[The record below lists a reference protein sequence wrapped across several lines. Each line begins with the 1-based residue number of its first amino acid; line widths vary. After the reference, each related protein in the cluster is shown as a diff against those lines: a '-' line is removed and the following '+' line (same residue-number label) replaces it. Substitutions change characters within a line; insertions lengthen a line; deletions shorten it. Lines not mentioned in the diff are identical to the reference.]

1 MSEKFKA
8 LVINQE
14 GENFT
19 REVKEVDKSFLK
31 HGDVTVK
38 VEYSDLNFKDG
49 MILKNGGRLVK
60 EFPHIPG
67 IDFSGTV
74 IESENSNFKNGDE
87 VILTGW
93 RVGEIY
99 YGGYSQVAKV
109 NGDFLVKRPKSLSSK
124 QSMMLGTAGLTS
136 LMSAFAVKAREELLL
151 GEKVKD
157 VLVTGATGGVGSVA
171 IMILNKFGYDVTAVT
186 GKDDK
191 VEYLKSLGA
200 KNVINRAEFDK
211 DPRPIDKGLWDG
223 VVDTVGGKILANAI
237 AQTKP
242 NGIIAVCGNANS
254 NELNTNL
261 LPFMLRGI
269 KIWGMD
275 SANCSIK
282 RRNFIWEEAANLVD
296 FDLLEKSTTVVN
308 LEELIETYPKILKG
322 QISGRVLVD
331 LNK

>member
-1 MSEKFKA
+1 MTVKFKA
-8 LVINQE
+8 VVIDNQNE
-14 GENFT
+14 KFT
-19 REVKEVDKSFLK
+19 RDIKEIDSSHL
-31 HGDVTVK
+31 
-38 VEYSDLNFKDG
+38 KDG
-49 MILKNGGRLVK
+49 NVLIKIDYSSLNYKDALILKNGTRLVK

-74 IESENSNFKNGDE
+74 IDSENSNFKNGDK

-296 FDLLEKSTTVVN
+296 FDLLEKSTIVVN

-331 LNK
+331 LHK

>member
-1 MSEKFKA
+1 
-8 LVINQE
+8 
-14 GENFT
+14 
-19 REVKEVDKSFLK
+19 
-31 HGDVTVK
+31 
-38 VEYSDLNFKDG
+38 
-49 MILKNGGRLVK
+49 
-60 EFPHIPG
+60 
-67 IDFSGTV
+67 
-74 IESENSNFKNGDE
+74 
-87 VILTGW
+87 
-93 RVGEIY
+93 
-99 YGGYSQVAKV
+99 
-109 NGDFLVKRPKSLSSK
+109 
-124 QSMMLGTAGLTS
+124 MMLGTAGLTS

-186 GKDDK
+186 GKNDK

-322 QISGRVLVD
+322 EISGRVLVD